1 MIARAITAI
10 IGVVIGLFAT
20 FAVFSAILG
29 GLDSFYLL
37 TQDAC
42 NYGSLNSPKR
52 LLRVAPENPEHPR
65 DADEI
70 DWSRHGLDLTHDGS
84 GGCVLEGGF
93 DADEVY
99 LSPTGERVD
108 LSAGGVSTYATTT
121 IITTESTFAASVTLQ
136 SNERLLASETL
147 HTGDDAIADIWT
159 DGTRAAYVSNPIPGE
174 SSSVVYLFDLGE
186 DVATATYHLNTGY
199 KYGPGVVRDG
209 DALYVVTADDE
220 NFFHRY
226 SLSADSG
233 VIQDTYTVSG
243 DSYTLRDLHKRGS
256 DIFVLG
262 YDTVNLNHTLFQY
275 ATAQKTYDE
284 YNMGTFLGASDYGMA
299 VTANDE
305 LLVLNPGE
313 NGERLYVMPDYRD
326 ASTDSVIVS
335 LNRGNP
341 RRGGIALNGDDLY
354 AIEDISGNLWLNQY
368 QLFLSGGGVTTSATT
383 TIRSMPTGDG
393 LRWLQA
399 ENVFTAQEQLVTLL
413 AVIAAIGMPIGAM
426 TAIVFFGQAVISS
439 GIGGQGAS
447 QVLVA
452 IAAVV
457 VILVSIQMFQQFAG
471 FLGTAFD
478 AVNGDRFVV
487 FDESLGSLAET
498 IAEFWGVL
506 AFAGFINIASIVWRN
521 YSGNFSIGGTQ
532 GGL

>member
-52 LLRVAPENPEHPR
+52 VLRVAPENPEHPG

-70 DWSRHGLDLTHDGS
+70 DWSRDGLDVVQAGDGCQVEGAAATGTHLT
-84 GGCVLEGGF
+84 
-93 DADEVY
+93 
-99 LSPTGERVD
+99 PTGDEFVVNAADANLGGTATTTQIVTIPRGTQSFWTDGEDIWYRHSTTNDIHVYDRSAGSDDTTRTIDIPWDTATYSAGGIYGTDSHIYVAGVSLANTGNTRIHVHDRSTGAYSSATDIVLDTSIREPWDLFIADGFLYVMEQRDRTVYAHDISTGASTPSRNLQSDPSSRGLAGVDYDGRNTYYFTFDEKLHIVPGLTSVSDARDAGTLVAYDVQGLPIDVYQLHVQGNTAYVNSPLGPGNIRSINVD
-108 LSAGGVSTYATTT
+108 LSQFAGGAVADYNWIEA
-121 IITTESTFAASVTLQ
+121 ES
-136 SNERLLASETL
+136 
-147 HTGDDAIADIWT
+147 
-159 DGTRAAYVSNPIPGE
+159 
-174 SSSVVYLFDLGE
+174 
-186 DVATATYHLNTGY
+186 
-199 KYGPGVVRDG
+199 
-209 DALYVVTADDE
+209 
-220 NFFHRY
+220 
-226 SLSADSG
+226 
-233 VIQDTYTVSG
+233 
-243 DSYTLRDLHKRGS
+243 
-256 DIFVLG
+256 
-262 YDTVNLNHTLFQY
+262 
-275 ATAQKTYDE
+275 
-284 YNMGTFLGASDYGMA
+284 
-299 VTANDE
+299 
-305 LLVLNPGE
+305 
-313 NGERLYVMPDYRD
+313 
-326 ASTDSVIVS
+326 
-335 LNRGNP
+335 
-341 RRGGIALNGDDLY
+341 
-354 AIEDISGNLWLNQY
+354 
-368 QLFLSGGGVTTSATT
+368 
-383 TIRSMPTGDG
+383 
-393 LRWLQA
+393 
-399 ENVFTAQEQLVTLL
+399 VFTAQEQLVTLL

-439 GIGGQGAS
+439 GISGSGAS
-447 QVLVA
+447 QVMVA

-487 FDESLGSLAET
+487 FDETLGSLAET